1 MEIWAFTVVG
11 LDSVPSLSRSAL
23 HLVRGR
29 ERRFVPGA
37 AARVGL
43 HQARC
48 ARTVAGEPAAERVA
62 GQAAHVCVRSPA
74 EHRRNWGGAPD
85 VRVTNRVLYVR
96 PWMPCVRSC
105 STIQVW
111 NSLCSLDRPRV
122 VRPPDCEKSHTAFVD
137 CKAAAILEYLDFR
150 PAEALAVRGVLSA
163 AARGR

>member
-1 MEIWAFTVVG
+1 VGASAGLFQALLLVLAYIKLDVLEQSLANQRLSVWLARPRTFAFGRRPSTEEI
-11 LDSVPSLSRSAL
+11 
-23 HLVRGR
+23 
-29 ERRFVPGA
+29 
-37 AARVGL
+37 
-43 HQARC
+43 
-48 ARTVAGEPAAERVA
+48 
-62 GQAAHVCVRSPA
+62 
-74 EHRRNWGGAPD
+74 GGAPD